1 MTSLPVAQDHAH
13 PPTIASPLV
22 AGGRFPVR
30 EFSVV
35 SGEWLH
41 VPDPRRLVHLQ
52 FRRFAGCPVCV
63 RHLDR
68 MALRAADIAA
78 AGIREI
84 VFFYSTA
91 EEVRRHTSGLPFG
104 FVADPDR
111 LVYREFGVHSSPR
124 ALLDPRAWGA
134 IVLSVAYSLISGR
147 PLPPLVP
154 PDRFGLPA
162 EALIAPDGRVVAAKY
177 GVHVND
183 QWSVDELLALAGT
196 TPSRRSA

>member
-1 MTSLPVAQDHAH
+1 MTSFSVAQHHAH
-13 PPTIASPLV
+13 AAATARLIV
-22 AGGRFPVR
+22 AGGRFPIR
-30 EFSVV
+30 EFSAV
-35 SGEWLH
+35 SGERLR
-41 VPDPRRLVHLQ
+41 VPDPERLVHLQ

-68 MALRAADIAA
+68 MASRAADIDA

-84 VFFYSTA
+84 VFFYSTE

-111 LVYREFGVHSSPR
+111 IVYREFGVHSSPR
-124 ALLDPRAWGA
+124 ALLDPRAWGP
-134 IVLSVAYSLISGR
+134 IVLSVAKSLTGGR

-162 EALIAPDGRVVAAKY
+162 EALIAPGGLIVAAKY

-196 TPSRRSA
+196 TPSRRSE